1 MGCGGELEETVE
13 VGFPSD
19 LGGANVYVQK
29 IKGLGGRVGNEHYNW
44 IADRADYDA
53 HHDLC
58 HHCYGDHYHQH
69 HHYHRR

>member
-1 MGCGGELEETVE
+1 ME

-53 HHDLC
+53 HHDNYYDDSLS
-58 HHCYGDHYHQH
+58 
-69 HHYHRR
+69 